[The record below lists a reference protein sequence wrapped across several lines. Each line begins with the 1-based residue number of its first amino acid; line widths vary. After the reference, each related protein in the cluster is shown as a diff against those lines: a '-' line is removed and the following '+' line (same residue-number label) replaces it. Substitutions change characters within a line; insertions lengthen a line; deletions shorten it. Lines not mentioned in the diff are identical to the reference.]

1 MQLSQDERY
10 KLLQKHDQRDRAM
23 LLLQIINRQIQF
35 AQIKHDIQ
43 NQTRRD
49 LDQQQR
55 EYFLHQQIKN
65 IQSELGEGENSDV
78 VELERKA
85 QKLNMPQKVADT
97 FKREIDKFKKINPQ
111 SPDYSIQL
119 NYLQTIVALP
129 WGIGTNDNLNI
140 KNAERVLERDHYG
153 MER

>member
-55 EYFLHQQIKN
+55 EYFLHQQIK
-65 IQSELGEGENSDV
+65 IYS
-78 VELERKA
+78 
-85 QKLNMPQKVADT
+85 LNWA
-97 FKREIDKFKKINPQ
+97 
-111 SPDYSIQL
+111 
-119 NYLQTIVALP
+119 
-129 WGIGTNDNLNI
+129 
-140 KNAERVLERDHYG
+140 RVKTAML
-153 MER
+153 